1 MFSCHASKKY
11 KICCSHNHDPFV
23 QRHGE
28 RVPDLHGTQLLVEKS
43 SVVVCSA
50 KWKIPGKHWQ

>member
-11 KICCSHNHDPFV
+11 KICSSHNHDPFV
-23 QRHGE
+23 QRNGE

-43 SVVVCSA
+43 SVVVCS
-50 KWKIPGKHWQ
+50 